1 MSPTDIALLS
11 GLIFAAAVLYTSVGH
26 AGASG
31 YLAAM
36 ALFGLAPAVMKPT
49 ALTLNILVASF
60 AVIRLRQAGLVRWRP
75 LVPLVMGS
83 VPLAFIG
90 GSIQLPG
97 TWYRLLVGLVLLAAS
112 AKFFLDPRE
121 SASPGD
127 RVRAVESIPVW
138 PALLAG
144 GLLGLLSGLTGTGG
158 GIFLSP
164 LLLLFGW
171 AGAREQA
178 GNTAPFIL
186 VNSIAGLAGN
196 LVSLRS
202 LPAELPYYVI
212 AALLGAVVGTQLGI
226 RWFSTRALQR
236 ALGVVLVIAAAK
248 FLVT

>member
-1 MSPTDIALLS
+1 LSLSDIALLS
-11 GLIFAAAVLYTSVGH
+11 GLIFAAAILYSSVGH

-49 ALTLNILVASF
+49 ALTLNILVASI
-60 AVIRLRQAGLVRWRP
+60 AVIRLRQAGLVNWRP
-75 LVPLVMGS
+75 LLPLVAGS
-83 VPLAFIG
+83 IPLAFIG

-97 TWYRLLVGLVLLAAS
+97 AWYRVLVGLVLLAAS
-112 AKFFLDPRE
+112 AKFFFHPRE
-121 SASPGD
+121 SAALDGA
-127 RVRAVESIPVW
+127 RAVESIPIG

-144 GLLGLLSGLTGTGG
+144 GLIGLLSGLTGTGG

-171 AGAREQA
+171 AGARQQA
-178 GNTAPFIL
+178 GITAPFIL

-202 LPAELPYYVI
+202 LPADLPYFVI

-226 RWFSTRALQR
+226 KWFSTRALQR
-236 ALGVVLVIAAAK
+236 ALGVVLVIAAVK